1 MIPLTEPS
9 ARGPSPQAFETLKA
23 EMVFRGFCMIAFF
36 VCSFLG
42 GRTVVFVM
50 ASMSHEYLFILRS
63 FLVMVSGCSDK
74 HLSVKD

>member
-1 MIPLTEPS
+1 
-9 ARGPSPQAFETLKA
+9 
-23 EMVFRGFCMIAFF
+23 MIAFF

-50 ASMSHEYLFILRS
+50 TSMSHEYLFILRS

>member
-1 MIPLTEPS
+1 
-9 ARGPSPQAFETLKA
+9 
-23 EMVFRGFCMIAFF
+23 MIAFF

-63 FLVMVSGCSDK
+63 FLVMVSGYSDK